1 MAEDTSEQKVLGD
14 LNKLEIN
21 DLRLLASQSGLR
33 FDGEK
38 IELLERI
45 KLCFGFGDK
54 NQESNDENLQRNEE
68 LNKKL
73 QSCTGKGGKT

>member
-1 MAEDTSEQKVLGD
+1 MAEDTSEKVLDD
-14 LNKLEIN
+14 LNKLEID
-21 DLRLLASQSGLR
+21 DLRLMASQSGLP

-68 LNKKL
+68 LNKNL
-73 QSCTGKGGKT
+73 QSCTEEEGKI

>member
-1 MAEDTSEQKVLGD
+1 MAEDTSEKELLDD
-14 LNKLEIN
+14 LNKLEID

-45 KLCFGFGDK
+45 KLCFGFGDE
-54 NQESNDENLQRNEE
+54 NQESNDENLQN
-68 LNKKL
+68 L
-73 QSCTGKGGKT
+73 QSCTEEEGRT

>member
-1 MAEDTSEQKVLGD
+1 MAEDASEKELLDD
-14 LNKLEIN
+14 LNKLEID

-45 KLCFGFGDK
+45 KLCFGFGDE
-54 NQESNDENLQRNEE
+54 NQESNDENLQN
-68 LNKKL
+68 L
-73 QSCTGKGGKT
+73 QSCTEEEGKT

>member
-1 MAEDTSEQKVLGD
+1 MAEDTSEKELLDD
-14 LNKLEIN
+14 LNKLEID

-45 KLCFGFGDK
+45 KLCFGFGDE
-54 NQESNDENLQRNEE
+54 NQESNDENLQN
-68 LNKKL
+68 L
-73 QSCTGKGGKT
+73 QSCTEEEGKT